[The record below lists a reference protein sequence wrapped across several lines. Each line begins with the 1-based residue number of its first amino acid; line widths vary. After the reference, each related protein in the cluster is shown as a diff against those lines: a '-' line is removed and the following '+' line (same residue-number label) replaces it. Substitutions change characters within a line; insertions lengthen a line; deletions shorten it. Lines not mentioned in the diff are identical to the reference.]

1 MNLSSDD
8 FALFGLPRT
17 FKQDPTLIDA
27 RRLDLQRLT
36 HPDQFADQ
44 GMSAQRQAMQWSM
57 RINEG
62 WQRLKSPL
70 KRAAYLCEL
79 GGAPVNANSAH
90 GVTTSIPSEVLV
102 QQMAWREDLESAQN
116 ADDVKHIGL
125 QVDRAVH
132 DALQN
137 IVRLIDDQ
145 QDLQAACGQ
154 VRILM
159 FLQRLAE
166 DIHDR
171 TAALGECQSQSASSD
186 RQSV

>member
-17 FKQDPTLIDA
+17 FQQDPSLIDA

-44 GMSAQRQAMQWSM
+44 GTSAQRLAMQWSM

-62 WQRLKSPL
+62 WQRLKNPL
-70 KRAAYLCEL
+70 KRAAYLCDL
-79 GGAPVNANSAH
+79 GGAPVNVSNAAH
-90 GVTTSIPSEVLV
+90 GLTPQIPSMSPVFLM
-102 QQMAWREDLESAQN
+102 QQMAWREDLEAARS
-116 ADDVKHIGL
+116 ADDLSHIDRQVGL
-125 QVDRAVH
+125 AMH

-137 IVRLIDDQ
+137 IEHLIDDQ
-145 QDLQAACGQ
+145 QNFQAASGQ

-159 FLQRLAE
+159 FLQHLAQ
-166 DIHDR
+166 DIDDR
-171 TAALGECQSQSASSD
+171 TEELRE
-186 RQSV
+186 RQRPRVM